1 MINYASEIKERVTML
16 EVCDRYGI
24 SVNRAGFANCVFHAG
39 DRTASMRIYGGAGG
53 FHCFGC
59 GESGDVIS
67 FVQKYFNLP
76 FKAALTK
83 LNDDFALGLPL
94 NSNPNDERKRYTANI
109 AVWKHKRKVEAYQK
123 RLQDAQTAYDIAL
136 NAYAYL
142 DRKRL
147 MNAPASPQGPISDEY
162 ADAVKRLPIAKYQL
176 DTAEMELVRIEQ
188 EKGR

>member
-24 SVNRAGFANCVFHAG
+24 AVSRAGFANCVFHAG
-39 DRTASMRIYGGAGG
+39 DRTASMRIYDGTGG

-76 FKAALTK
+76 FTAALTK
-83 LNDDFALGLPL
+83 LNDDFVLGLPL
-94 NSNPNDERKRYTANI
+94 NSNPNDERKRFTANI
-109 AVWKHKRKVEAYQK
+109 SAWKHKQEAEAHQK
-123 RLQDAQTAYDIAL
+123 RLKSAQTAYDISL

-147 MNAPASPQGPISDEY
+147 INAPASPQEEIREEY
-162 ADAVKRLPIAKYQL
+162 AGAIRRLPLAKYQL
-176 DTAEMELVRIEQ
+176 DTAEMELVQIEQ
-188 EKGR
+188 EKWR